1 VNAPVLLLVAHGTRN
16 PRGVATVHELADA
29 VRAKGVT
36 VHVAFADVLGPTV
49 AEVLMVVEGPVV
61 LVPAFLASG
70 YHVRTDL
77 PGEVRV
83 SGHPEVRMARALG
96 PDATL
101 AAVQHARLREA
112 GWRPGDGVVLSAVG
126 SADSHALAD
135 VETAAK
141 LLSVELGEPVAL
153 GYGVMASPTVP
164 VAVAQLRAAGAR
176 RVLVSP
182 YLLAPGLFHRKLVA
196 ASADGVA
203 APMGVHPLVVEL
215 VVQRY
220 RTEAE
225 HFVG

>member
-1 VNAPVLLLVAHGTRN
+1 VSAPALLLVAHGTRN

-29 VRAKGVT
+29 VRVKGVT

-83 SGHPEVRMARALG
+83 SGHPAVRMARALG

-101 AAVQHARLREA
+101 AALQHVRLREV
-112 GWRPGDGVVLSAVG
+112 GWQPGDGVVLSAVG
-126 SADSHALAD
+126 SADPHALAD

-141 LLSVELGEPVAL
+141 LLSVELGAPVSL

-164 VAVAQLRAAGAR
+164 DAVAQLRSGGAR
-176 RVLVSP
+176 RVLASP
-182 YLLAPGLFHRKLVA
+182 YLLAPGLFHRKLA
-196 ASADGVA
+196 AAGADRVA
-203 APMGVHPLVVEL
+203 APMGVHPLLIDL
-215 VVQRY
+215 VLQRY
-220 RTEAE
+220 RAEAE
-225 HFVG
+225 HVAG

>member
-1 VNAPVLLLVAHGTRN
+1 MSAPVLLLVAHGTRK

-61 LVPAFLASG
+61 LVPAFLACG

-83 SGHPEVRMARALG
+83 SGHPAVRMARALG
-96 PDATL
+96 PDAVL
-101 AAVQHARLREA
+101 AAVQHSRLREA
-112 GWRPGDGVVLSAVG
+112 GWRRGDGVVLSAVG

-141 LLSVELGEPVAL
+141 LLSAELGAPVAV
-153 GYGVMASPTVP
+153 GFGVMASPTVP
-164 VAVAQLRAAGAR
+164 EAVTQSRSRNAG

-182 YLLAPGLFHRKLVA
+182 YLLAPGLFHRRLA
-196 ASADGVA
+196 AAGADEVA

-215 VVQRY
+215 VLQRY
-220 RTEAE
+220 RSEAE